1 MVAGARQLQ
10 DTLFSK
16 EKDIEDLKL
25 DLSPNSL
32 IVDLFGKEIVNN
44 PFKLELIKRALIDLY
59 ILDLQIDEDPDIKWD
74 EDFQKKFKEA
84 ERFLLILLHDRG
96 IGGISYYFEIEI
108 IFDPRK
114 RIYRLVKPI
123 FYFE

>member
-1 MVAGARQLQ
+1 MVAGARQLREIP
-10 DTLFSK
+10 FSK
-16 EKDIEDLKL
+16 DKPKDLEL

-32 IVDLFGKEIVNN
+32 IVDLFGKEILNN
-44 PFKLELIKRALIDLY
+44 PFRLQLIKRALIDLY
-59 ILDLQIDEDPDIKWD
+59 ILDLQIDKDPDLKWD
-74 EDFQKKFKEA
+74 EDFKKKFKKA

-114 RIYRLVKPI
+114 RIYHLVKPI
-123 FYFE
+123 FYFK